1 MEEMGAEQAKSL
13 GERAFRL
20 RMMGSLR
27 EARGLYLRSL
37 EIWRGLGEQRAIAE
51 SLQKLGEIA
60 MDLQWGEEA
69 ESSLRESAALWQALG
84 EWNNCSE
91 CLWKLGR
98 MARGQGRYADAED
111 LQQRRGR
118 YREWSRQQWE
128 ESMRR
133 RGTGEG

>member
-1 MEEMGAEQAKSL
+1 MEELGAEEARSL

-20 RMMGSLR
+20 RMRGSLR

-37 EIWRGLGEQRAIAE
+37 EIWRGLGEQRGAAE
-51 SLQKLGEIA
+51 TLQRLGEIA

-98 MARGQGRYADAED
+98 MARGQGRYADAEE

-133 RGTGEG
+133 GRTGEG